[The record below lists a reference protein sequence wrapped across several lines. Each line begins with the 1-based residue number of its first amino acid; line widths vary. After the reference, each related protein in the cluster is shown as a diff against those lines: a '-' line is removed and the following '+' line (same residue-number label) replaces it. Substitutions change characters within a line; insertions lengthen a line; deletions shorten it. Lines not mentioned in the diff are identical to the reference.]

1 MDNNNKLSD
10 YILPHKKAIAAAVIA
25 GMLSAVMNV
34 SVPAVISRI
43 SDVIGKDVFGNIDF
57 DSIRKYGIICL
68 LLIIGGYVFADIQ
81 NRLMVGI
88 SKKFTGSLR
97 KSLDDKVDRLPLF
110 FFDTHQN
117 GDILSIL
124 TNDVNTLNQALV
136 NGAIAPILSGVTL
149 IGCLILMFATNW
161 IMAIGSVVATLLG
174 MVIVGLV
181 MAKTQPY
188 IKRQQEVLG
197 EINGDVSESLNGFVV
212 IKAFNAENDVKE
224 SFHKKNDEMF
234 RDNMR
239 AQFANG
245 LMSPLMN
252 FSGNLGYVTVC
263 VIGAYLIFTQRP
275 GVTISSVIAF
285 ILYVRQFSTP
295 LALLA
300 GSLSQLQ
307 PAAAAS
313 GRIFGFLNEKEMI
326 DSNGEAAFPEKITGA
341 VEFKNI
347 SFGYVPETIVI
358 HNFNAV
364 VKPGSKV
371 AIVGPTGAGKSTLI
385 NLLMGYY
392 ETNSG
397 TITVDGVDISK
408 VPKEELRRKIGI
420 VPQDVWTFEGSIK
433 DNIRYVNKDVS
444 DERIDEIIKLA
455 GLEHFV
461 RMLPDGSDTVLSEST
476 SISAGQRQLI
486 TIARAMAKNAPILV
500 LDEATSNIDTR
511 MEKIVQSAV
520 DELIKGRT
528 SFVIAHRLSTI
539 KNADVIFV
547 MKDGDIVESGKHED
561 LLKKQGFYYE
571 LYNSQF
577 ESEEKVNAKTKYS

>member
-1 MDNNNKLSD
+1 MDKKIKLSS

-25 GMLSAVMNV
+25 GILSAVMNV
-34 SVPAVISRI
+34 SVPAVISGM
-43 SDVIGKDVFGNIDF
+43 SDVIGKDVFENIDF
-57 DSIRKYGIICL
+57 DAILKYGIICL
-68 LLIIGGYVFADIQ
+68 LLIIGGYIFADIQ
-81 NRLMVGI
+81 NRLMVGV

-97 KSLDDKVDRLPLF
+97 KSLDDKVDRLPLH
-110 FFDTHQN
+110 FFDIHQN

-149 IGCLILMFATNW
+149 IGCLVLMFVTNW

-174 MVIVGLV
+174 MVMMGVF

-212 IKAFNAENDVKE
+212 IKAFNAENDVRE

-263 VIGAYLIFTQRP
+263 VIGAYLIFANSP

-313 GRIFGFLNEKEMI
+313 GRIFGFLNEEEMT
-326 DSNGEAAFPEKITGA
+326 DADAGEVAFPEKITGA

-347 SFGYVPETIVI
+347 SFGYVPDTIVI
-358 HNFNAV
+358 HDFNAV
-364 VKPGSKV
+364 VKPGAKV

-385 NLLMGYY
+385 NLLLGYY

-397 TITVDGVDISK
+397 TITIDGVDISR
-408 VPKEELRRKIGI
+408 VPKEELRSKIGI
-420 VPQDVWTFEGSIK
+420 VPQDVWTFKGSIR
-433 DNIRYVNKDVS
+433 DNIRYVNQDLS
-444 DERIDEIIKLA
+444 DEKIHEIIRLA

-461 RMLPDGSDTVLSEST
+461 SLLPDGADTVLDEGT
-476 SISAGQRQLI
+476 SISAGQKQLV

-520 DELIKGRT
+520 DELVKGRT

-547 MKDGDIVESGKHED
+547 MKDGDIVESGTHQE
-561 LLKKQGFYYE
+561 LLQKQGFYYE

-577 ESEEKVNAKTKYS
+577 ESEEE

>member
-1 MDNNNKLSD
+1 
-10 YILPHKKAIAAAVIA
+10 
-25 GMLSAVMNV
+25 
-34 SVPAVISRI
+34 
-43 SDVIGKDVFGNIDF
+43 
-57 DSIRKYGIICL
+57 
-68 LLIIGGYVFADIQ
+68 
-81 NRLMVGI
+81 
-88 SKKFTGSLR
+88 
-97 KSLDDKVDRLPLF
+97 
-110 FFDTHQN
+110 
-117 GDILSIL
+117 
-124 TNDVNTLNQALV
+124 
-136 NGAIAPILSGVTL
+136 
-149 IGCLILMFATNW
+149 
-161 IMAIGSVVATLLG
+161 
-174 MVIVGLV
+174 
-181 MAKTQPY
+181 
-188 IKRQQEVLG
+188 
-197 EINGDVSESLNGFVV
+197 
-212 IKAFNAENDVKE
+212 
-224 SFHKKNDEMF
+224 
-234 RDNMR
+234 MR

-263 VIGAYLIFTQRP
+263 VIGAYLIFANSP

-313 GRIFGFLNEKEMI
+313 GRIFGFLNEEEMT
-326 DSNGEAAFPEKITGA
+326 DADAGEVAFPEKITGA

-347 SFGYVPETIVI
+347 SFGYVPDTIVI
-358 HNFNAV
+358 HDFNAV
-364 VKPGSKV
+364 VKPGAKV

-385 NLLMGYY
+385 NLLLGYY

-397 TITVDGVDISK
+397 TITIDGVDISR
-408 VPKEELRRKIGI
+408 VPKEELRSKIGI
-420 VPQDVWTFEGSIK
+420 VPQDVWTFKGSIR
-433 DNIRYVNKDVS
+433 DNIRYVNQDLS
-444 DERIDEIIKLA
+444 DEKIHEIIRLA

-461 RMLPDGSDTVLSEST
+461 SLLPDGADTVLDEGT
-476 SISAGQRQLI
+476 SISAGQKQLV

-520 DELIKGRT
+520 DELVKGRT

-547 MKDGDIVESGKHED
+547 MKDGDIVESGTHQE
-561 LLKKQGFYYE
+561 LLQKQGFYYE

-577 ESEEKVNAKTKYS
+577 ESEEE